1 MIQHGTYKI
10 VDFDFK
16 ADVLLEQNNIL
27 KKQNSNLTTWLAIS
41 LIVTAVVVVYL
52 VDKDLRKNQEF
63 DE

>member
-1 MIQHGTYKI
+1 MIKHGTYKI

-16 ADVLLEQNNIL
+16 ADALLEQNNIL
-27 KKQNSNLTTWLAIS
+27 KKKNSNLTTLLAIS
-41 LIVTAVVVVYL
+41 LIVTVVVIVYM